1 MVSRK
6 EEAAQEGH
14 GYGAAQKSL
23 EHSASS
29 NTETHI
35 LYIIDFIQYRN
46 ATYYKWHNVSMWNN
60 TWVAKQ
66 KYNFSIQPQITV
78 LRIDGFCITL

>member
-46 ATYYKWHNVSMWNN
+46 ATFYKCHNVSM
-60 TWVAKQ
+60 
-66 KYNFSIQPQITV
+66 
-78 LRIDGFCITL
+78 